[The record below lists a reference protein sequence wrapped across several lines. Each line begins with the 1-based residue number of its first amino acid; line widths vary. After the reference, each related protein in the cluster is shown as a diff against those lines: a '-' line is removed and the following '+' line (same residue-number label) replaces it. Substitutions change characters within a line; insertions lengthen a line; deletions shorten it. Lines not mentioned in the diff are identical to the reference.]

1 MSGELAVCAG
11 TTSPWNLHLINGLY
25 DCQRSHAPVLGHP
38 AAPSLISQ
46 QCLSPAA
53 PRGALVQE
61 HETLPGNVSAVLA
74 GLRAGAGEDSG
85 RRKVRCQFAA
95 TGATPHVL
103 ARVS

>member
-11 TTSPWNLHLINGLY
+11 TTSPWNVHLINGLY

-38 AAPSLISQ
+38 AAPSVISP

-61 HETLPGNVSAVLA
+61 RATLPGNLSAVLA
-74 GLRAGAGEDSG
+74 GQRAGTGKDIG
-85 RRKVRCQFAA
+85 RRKARCQFAA